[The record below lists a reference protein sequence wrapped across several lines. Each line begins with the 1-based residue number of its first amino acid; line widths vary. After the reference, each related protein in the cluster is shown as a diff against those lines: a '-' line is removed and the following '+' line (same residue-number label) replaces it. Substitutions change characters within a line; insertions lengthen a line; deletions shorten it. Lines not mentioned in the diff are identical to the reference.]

1 MAPKYKLA
9 ARYSTVLGAVI
20 APKIQKT
27 IPVPM
32 VRKVAAK

>member
-9 ARYSTVLGAVI
+9 GRYSTVLSVAT
-20 APKIQKT
+20 PKPIQKS

-32 VRKVAAK
+32 VRKVSK